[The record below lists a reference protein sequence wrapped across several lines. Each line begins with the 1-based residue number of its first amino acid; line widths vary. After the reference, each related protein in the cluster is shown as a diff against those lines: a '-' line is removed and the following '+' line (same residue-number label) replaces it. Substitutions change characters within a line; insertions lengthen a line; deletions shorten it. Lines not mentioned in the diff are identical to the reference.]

1 MIHSKSEK
9 PDEVLKFASILK
21 KKKFKNIPLICVP
34 STYNKIYDYKLEK
47 AGFNIVI
54 YANHLMRSS
63 IPSMEK
69 VAKTY

>member
-1 MIHSKSEK
+1 M
-9 PDEVLKFASILK
+9 
-21 KKKFKNIPLICVP
+21 ICVP
-34 STYNKIYDYKLEK
+34 STYNKIYDYKLE

-69 VAKTY
+69 VAKNILKNGRTFETEKKIATLGKVLNYIK